1 MKPTLK
7 IHTRVFLGNMM
18 LLFYTLMTIP
28 CFYWVST
35 HTDLKMLIKKL
46 NFMLVGLHEFMVV
59 IKFINTIEIRCTHTR
74 SIGISQITFFT
85 QSSSSKTPSNA
96 LWSQGILETIESML
110 ITLVGWVLMCR
121 EGKSLQLCIWWSHRY
136 FILTHPTI
144 AKALLSP
151 ILLIPKT
158 GCIFTIVWADKN
170 PINICKHYK
179 MLQTQL
185 KTINV
190 FFKT

>member
-110 ITLVGWVLMCR
+110 ITLVGCVLMCR
-121 EGKSLQLCIWWSHRY
+121 EGKSLQLC
-136 FILTHPTI
+136 FGG
-144 AKALLSP
+144 P
-151 ILLIPKT
+151 IDIS
-158 GCIFTIVWADKN
+158 F
-170 PINICKHYK
+170 
-179 MLQTQL
+179 
-185 KTINV
+185 
-190 FFKT
+190 